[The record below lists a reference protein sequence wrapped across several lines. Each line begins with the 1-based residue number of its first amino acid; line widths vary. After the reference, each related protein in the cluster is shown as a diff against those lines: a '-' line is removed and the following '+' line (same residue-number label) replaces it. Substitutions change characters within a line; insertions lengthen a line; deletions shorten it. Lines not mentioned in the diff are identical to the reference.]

1 MSGSNQLWT
10 SAALAP
16 ESNNLLEQVVDR
28 RNMVRACRRVV
39 QNGGSPG
46 VDGMKAEDLWV
57 WLQRNHD
64 MLAKRLLEGSYRPQP
79 VRLAEIEKPGGGKR
93 GLGIPTVVD
102 RMIQQAMHQVLNP
115 LFDPEFSESSFGY
128 RKGRSAEQA
137 VLQAQRYM
145 QEGKRW
151 VVDVDLSKFFDE
163 VNHDV
168 LMAKIK
174 RKVTDKRML
183 KLIDRYLRTGIM
195 QGGVASPRKQGTP
208 QGSPLSP
215 LLSNILLNELDKEL
229 ERRGHSFC
237 RYADDFVILVKSEKA
252 AGRVFDSVVD
262 YIEKKLK
269 LRINRSK
276 SQITTYHRL
285 TFLGF
290 GFLPGDQARLKVP
303 KEIQKRF
310 RKKAKQLFRM
320 GRGRNLRRFIN
331 DTLNP
336 FLRGWATYYRL
347 CKIKKTVEELDS
359 WIRRRLRLVTWR
371 QWKRPYTRYKR
382 LVTAGLDRDRAWKSA
397 YNGRGPWWNSGASH
411 MNHALPISLFAGL
424 GLVSLRQLMLQT
436 DSLLVF
442 GTAVYGTVR
451 TVV

>member
-1 MSGSNQLWT
+1 
-10 SAALAP
+10 
-16 ESNNLLEQVVDR
+16 VVS
-28 RNMVRACRRVV
+28 
-39 QNGGSPG
+39 NGGSPG
-46 VDGMKAEDLWV
+46 VDGMSTKELWA
-57 WLQRNHD
+57 WLQRNHER
-64 MLAKRLLEGSYRPQP
+64 LAKSLLEGSYRPQP

-115 LFDPEFSESSFGY
+115 LFDPDFSDSSFGY
-128 RKGRSAEQA
+128 RKGKSAEQA

-174 RKVTDKRML
+174 CKVMDKRML

-195 QGGVASPRKQGTP
+195 QDGVASPRSKGTP

-215 LLSNILLNELDKEL
+215 LLSNIILNELDKEL

-237 RYADDFVILVKSEKA
+237 RYADDCVIFVRSEKA
-252 AGRVFDSVVD
+252 AQRVYDSAVD
-262 YIEKKLK
+262 FIEKKLK
-269 LRINRSK
+269 LRINRLK
-276 SQITTYHRL
+276 SQITKYHRL

-310 RKKAKQLFRM
+310 RKKAKLLFRM
-320 GRGRNLRRFIN
+320 GRGMNLRWFIN
-331 DTLNP
+331 KYLNP
-336 FLRGWATYYRL
+336 FLSGWANYYRL
-347 CKIKKTVEELDS
+347 CKVKTMAVELDS
-359 WIRRRLRLVTWR
+359 WLRRRLRLIIWR

-382 LVTAGLDRDRAWKSA
+382 FIKAGFSRSHAWDCA
-397 YNGRGPWWNSGASH
+397 LNRRGPWWNSGAQH
-411 MNHALPISLFAGL
+411 MNFVLPTAFFVKLE
-424 GLVSLRQLMLQT
+424 LVT
-436 DSLLVF
+436 LLTLIVNR
-442 GTAVYGTVR
+442 R
-451 TVV
+451 TH

>member
-10 SAALAP
+10 SATLAP
-16 ESNNLLEQVVDR
+16 ESNSLLERVVDR
-28 RNMVRACRRVV
+28 RNMSKACWRVV
-39 QNGGSPG
+39 KNGGSPG
-46 VDGMKAEDLWV
+46 VDGMKTGDLWI

-64 MLAKRLLEGSYRPQP
+64 RLAKSLLEGSYRPEP
-79 VRLAEIEKPGGGKR
+79 VRLVEIEKPGGGKR

-115 LFDPEFSESSFGY
+115 LFDPWFSESSFGY
-128 RKGRSAEQA
+128 RKGRNAEQA
-137 VLQAQRYM
+137 VLQCQRYM
-145 QEGKRW
+145 QEGKQW

-174 RKVTDKRML
+174 RRVNDKRML
-183 KLIDRYLRTGIM
+183 KLIDLYLRTGIM

-215 LLSNILLNELDKEL
+215 LLSNILLDELDKEL
-229 ERRGHSFC
+229 ERREHSFC
-237 RYADDFVILVKSEKA
+237 RYADDFVIFVKSEKA

-262 YIEKKLK
+262 FIERKLK
-269 LRINRSK
+269 LRINRTK
-276 SQITTYHRL
+276 SQITKYHRL

-290 GFLPGDQARLKVP
+290 GFLPGKEARLKVP

-310 RKKAKQLFRM
+310 RKKAKLLFRM
-320 GRGRNLRRFIN
+320 GRGRNLQRFIH

-347 CKIKKTVEELDS
+347 CKVKTMVEELDG

-371 QWKRPYTRYKR
+371 QWKRPRTRLKR
-382 LVTAGLDRDRAWKSA
+382 LIAAGLDSDRARRSA
-397 YNGRGPWWNSGASH
+397 YNGLGPWWNSGASH
-411 MNHALPISLFAGL
+411 TNQALPNSFFAGL
-424 GLVSLRQLMLQT
+424 GLVSLRQLML
-436 DSLLVF
+436 
-442 GTAVYGTVR
+442 
-451 TVV
+451 

>member
-10 SAALAP
+10 SVALAP
-16 ESNNLLEQVVDR
+16 GSNNLLEQVVDR
-28 RNMVRACRRVV
+28 RNLIKACRRVV

-46 VDGMKAEDLWV
+46 VDGMKAEDLWK

-64 MLAKRLLEGSYRPQP
+64 QLAKSLLEGRYRPQP

-115 LFDPEFSESSFGY
+115 RFDPEFSESSFGY
-128 RKGRSAEQA
+128 RKGKNAEQA

-145 QEGKRW
+145 QEDKRW

-174 RKVTDKRML
+174 RKVSDKRML

-195 QGGVASPRKQGTP
+195 HDGVASPRNQGTP

-237 RYADDFVILVKSEKA
+237 RYADDFVIFVKSEKA
-252 AGRVFDSVVD
+252 AQRVYESVVD
-262 YIEKKLK
+262 FIEKKLK
-269 LRINRSK
+269 LKINRSK
-276 SQITTYHRL
+276 SQILRYHKL

-290 GFLPGDQARLKVP
+290 GFLAGEQVRLKVP
-303 KEIQKRF
+303 KDILKRF
-310 RKKAKQLFRM
+310 RKKAKLLLSK
-320 GRGRNLRRFIN
+320 GRGMNLRWFIN
-331 DTLNP
+331 KLFNP

-347 CKIKKTVEELDS
+347 CKIKGTVEELDC
-359 WIRRRLRLVTWR
+359 WIRHLKAPST
-371 QWKRPYTRYKR
+371 KEAPGGTREE
-382 LVTAGLDRDRAWKSA
+382 V
-397 YNGRGPWWNSGASH
+397 
-411 MNHALPISLFAGL
+411 I
-424 GLVSLRQLMLQT
+424 
-436 DSLLVF
+436 
-442 GTAVYGTVR
+442 
-451 TVV
+451 

>member
-28 RNMVRACRRVV
+28 RNMVSACRRVV
-39 QNGGSPG
+39 KNGGSPG
-46 VDGMKAEDLWV
+46 VDGMKTENLWG

-64 MLAKRLLEGSYRPQP
+64 RLAKSLQEGRYRPKP

-102 RMIQQAMHQVLNP
+102 RMIQQAMHQVLKP

-128 RKGRSAEQA
+128 R
-137 VLQAQRYM
+137 
-145 QEGKRW
+145 
-151 VVDVDLSKFFDE
+151 
-163 VNHDV
+163 
-168 LMAKIK
+168 
-174 RKVTDKRML
+174 
-183 KLIDRYLRTGIM
+183 TGIM
-195 QGGVASPRKQGTP
+195 RDGVTSPQKQGTP

-237 RYADDFVILVKSEKA
+237 RYADDFVIFVKSEKA

-276 SQITTYHRL
+276 SQITRYYRL

-290 GFLPGDQARLKVP
+290 GFLQ
-303 KEIQKRF
+303 E
-310 RKKAKQLFRM
+310 
-320 GRGRNLRRFIN
+320 
-331 DTLNP
+331 T
-336 FLRGWATYYRL
+336 
-347 CKIKKTVEELDS
+347 
-359 WIRRRLRLVTWR
+359 
-371 QWKRPYTRYKR
+371 RP
-382 LVTAGLDRDRAWKSA
+382 D
-397 YNGRGPWWNSGASH
+397 
-411 MNHALPISLFAGL
+411 
-424 GLVSLRQLMLQT
+424 
-436 DSLLVF
+436 
-442 GTAVYGTVR
+442 
-451 TVV
+451 

>member
-1 MSGSNQLWT
+1 
-10 SAALAP
+10 
-16 ESNNLLEQVVDR
+16 
-28 RNMVRACRRVV
+28 
-39 QNGGSPG
+39 
-46 VDGMKAEDLWV
+46 MKTEDLWK

-64 MLAKRLLEGSYRPQP
+64 KLAKSLLEGNYRPQA

-115 LFDPEFSESSFGY
+115 LFDPEFSDSSFGY
-128 RKGRSAEQA
+128 RKGRNAEQA

-145 QEGKRW
+145 REEKRW

-174 RKVTDKRML
+174 RKVADRRML

-195 QGGVASPRKQGTP
+195 HDGVASPRKQGTP

-252 AGRVFDSVVD
+252 AHRVYESVLD
-262 YIEKKLK
+262 FIEKKLK

-276 SQITTYHRL
+276 SQITRYHKL

-290 GFLPGDQARLKVP
+290 GFLAGDQARLNVP

-310 RKKAKQLFRM
+310 RKRAKLLFKQGKGM
-320 GRGRNLRRFIN
+320 NIGRFI
-331 DTLNP
+331 TELLNP
-336 FLRGWATYYRL
+336 FLRGWATYYRS
-347 CKIKKTVEELDS
+347 CKIKIMAKELDS
-359 WIRRRLRLVTWR
+359 WIRRRLRLIIWR

-382 LVTAGLDRDRAWKSA
+382 FIASGFNQDRARQSA
-397 YNGRGPWWNSGASH
+397 FNERGPWWNSGASH
-411 MNHALPISLFAGL
+411 SNQALPNSYFSDL
-424 GLVSLRQLMLQT
+424 GLVSLWQLI
-436 DSLLVF
+436 V
-442 GTAVYGTVR
+442 VY
-451 TVV
+451 

>member
-1 MSGSNQLWT
+1 MKTEALW
-10 SAALAP
+10 
-16 ESNNLLEQVVDR
+16 
-28 RNMVRACRRVV
+28 
-39 QNGGSPG
+39 G
-46 VDGMKAEDLWV
+46 

-64 MLAKRLLEGSYRPQP
+64 KLAKSLLEGSHQPQA

-128 RKGRSAEQA
+128 RKGRNAEQA

-174 RKVTDKRML
+174 RKVKDKRML

-195 QGGVASPRKQGTP
+195 HDGVASPRKQGTP

-215 LLSNILLNELDKEL
+215 LLSNILLNELDREL
-229 ERRGHSFC
+229 EKRGHSFC
-237 RYADDFVILVKSEKA
+237 RYADDFVIFVKSEKA

-262 YIEKKLK
+262 YIEKKLR
-269 LRINRSK
+269 LRINNSK
-276 SQITTYHRL
+276 SQITKYHRL

-290 GFLPGDQARLKVP
+290 GFLAGDQARLKVP

-310 RKKAKQLFRM
+310 RKRAKLLFRR
-320 GRGRNLRRFIN
+320 GRGMNPGWFITNL
-331 DTLNP
+331 LNP

-347 CKIKKTVEELDS
+347 CKIKIMAEELDS
-359 WIRRRLRLVTWR
+359 WIRRRLRLIIWR
-371 QWKRPYTRYKR
+371 QWKRSHTRYKR
-382 LVTAGLDRDRAWKSA
+382 FVAKGFTQDRAA
-397 YNGRGPWWNSGASH
+397 QCAFNERGPWWNSGASH
-411 MNHALPISLFAGL
+411 MNQAVPNSLLADL
-424 GLVSLRQLMLQT
+424 GLVSLWQMIIMN
-436 DSLLVF
+436 
-442 GTAVYGTVR
+442 
-451 TVV
+451 

>member
-10 SAALAP
+10 SVAFAP
-16 ESNNLLEQVVDR
+16 GSNNLLEQVVDR
-28 RNMVRACRRVV
+28 RNLIKACRRVV

-46 VDGMKAEDLWV
+46 VDGMKAEDLWK

-64 MLAKRLLEGSYRPQP
+64 QLAKSLLEGNYRPQP

-128 RKGRSAEQA
+128 RKGKNAEQA

-145 QEGKRW
+145 QEDKRW

-174 RKVTDKRML
+174 RKVSDKRML

-195 QGGVASPRKQGTP
+195 HDGVASPRNQGTP

-237 RYADDFVILVKSEKA
+237 RYADDFVIFVKSEKA
-252 AGRVFDSVVD
+252 AQRVFESVVD
-262 YIEKKLK
+262 FIEKKLK
-269 LRINRSK
+269 LKINRSK
-276 SQITTYHRL
+276 SQILRYHKL

-290 GFLPGDQARLKVP
+290 GFLAGEQVRLKVP
-303 KEIQKRF
+303 KDIQKRF
-310 RKKAKQLFRM
+310 RKKAKLLFRK
-320 GRGRNLRRFIN
+320 GRGMNLRKFIN
-331 DTLNP
+331 ELLNP

-347 CKIKKTVEELDS
+347 CKIKAMAEELDS
-359 WIRRRLRLVTWR
+359 WIRRRLRLILWR
-371 QWKRPYTRYKR
+371 QWKRSYTRYKR
-382 LVTAGLDRDRAWKSA
+382 FIAAGFVLERAVQSA
-397 YNGRGPWWNSGASH
+397 FNERGPWWNSGASH
-411 MNHALPISLFAGL
+411 MNQLLPKVVFANL
-424 GLVSLRQLMLQT
+424 GLVSLWRLIIMN
-436 DSLLVF
+436 
-442 GTAVYGTVR
+442 
-451 TVV
+451 

>member
-1 MSGSNQLWT
+1 MSGSNLLWT
-10 SAALAP
+10 SAELAP
-16 ESNNLLEQVVDR
+16 SSNNLLEQVVDR
-28 RNMVRACRRVV
+28 RNMVKACRRVV
-39 QNGGSPG
+39 NNGGSPG
-46 VDGMKAEDLWV
+46 VDGMSTKELWG
-57 WLQRNHD
+57 WLQSNHKK
-64 MLAKRLLEGSYRPQP
+64 LAKSLLEGSYLPQS

-115 LFDPEFSESSFGY
+115 LFDPDFSESSFGY
-128 RKGRSAEQA
+128 RKGKSAKQA

-151 VVDVDLSKFFDE
+151 VVNVDLSKFFDE

-174 RKVTDKRML
+174 RRVMDKQML

-195 QGGVASPRKQGTP
+195 QDGVASPRSQGTP

-237 RYADDFVILVKSEKA
+237 RYADDFVIFVGSEKA
-252 AGRVFDSVVD
+252 AQRVYDSVVD
-262 YIEKKLK
+262 FTEKKLK

-276 SQITTYHRL
+276 SQITRYHKL

-310 RKKAKQLFRM
+310 RKKAKLLFRR
-320 GRGRNLRRFIN
+320 GRGMNLKRFI
-331 DTLNP
+331 TEYLNP
-336 FLRGWATYYRL
+336 FLRGWANYYRL
-347 CKIKKTVEELDS
+347 CKVKTMAEELDS
-359 WIRRRLRLVTWR
+359 WIRRRLRLIIWR
-371 QWKRPYTRYKR
+371 QWKQPSTRYKR
-382 LVTAGLDRDRAWKSA
+382 FVSFGMEYNHAMQCAF
-397 YNGRGPWWNSGASH
+397 NGRGAWWNSGARH
-411 MNHALPISLFAGL
+411 MNFAFPMHFFVRLGLLSLFAL
-424 GLVSLRQLMLQT
+424 IVKR
-436 DSLLVF
+436 
-442 GTAVYGTVR
+442 
-451 TVV
+451 

>member
-10 SAALAP
+10 SAVLAP
-16 ESNNLLEQVVDR
+16 GSNNLLEQVVDR
-28 RNMVRACRRVV
+28 RNIINACRRVV

-46 VDGMKAEDLWV
+46 VDGMKAEDLWK

-64 MLAKRLLEGSYRPQP
+64 QLAKSLLEGSYRPQP

-128 RKGRSAEQA
+128 RKGKNAEQA
-137 VLQAQRYM
+137 VLQAKRYM
-145 QEGKRW
+145 QEEKQW

-174 RKVTDKRML
+174 RKVSDKRML

-195 QGGVASPRKQGTP
+195 HDGVASPRNQGTP

-237 RYADDFVILVKSEKA
+237 RYADDFVIFVKSEKA
-252 AGRVFDSVVD
+252 AQRVFEHPEPTAR
-262 YIEKKLK
+262 YWA
-269 LRINRSK
+269 
-276 SQITTYHRL
+276 
-285 TFLGF
+285 TFLANCSNVSSMAASSEKVYS
-290 GFLPGDQARLKVP
+290 PSQSAWMDSAKYCSKNARL
-303 KEIQKRF
+303 
-310 RKKAKQLFRM
+310 
-320 GRGRNLRRFIN
+320 
-331 DTLNP
+331 
-336 FLRGWATYYRL
+336 
-347 CKIKKTVEELDS
+347 
-359 WIRRRLRLVTWR
+359 
-371 QWKRPYTRYKR
+371 
-382 LVTAGLDRDRAWKSA
+382 
-397 YNGRGPWWNSGASH
+397 
-411 MNHALPISLFAGL
+411 ALTS
-424 GLVSLRQLMLQT
+424 S
-436 DSLLVF
+436 
-442 GTAVYGTVR
+442 
-451 TVV
+451 

>member
-10 SAALAP
+10 PAALAP

-28 RNMVRACRRVV
+28 RNIVSACRRVV
-39 QNGGSPG
+39 RNGGSPG
-46 VDGMKAEDLWV
+46 VDGMKAEDLWG

-64 MLAKRLLEGSYRPQP
+64 KLAKSLLDGSYCPQP
-79 VRLAEIEKPGGGKR
+79 VRLVEIEKPGGGKR

-115 LFDPEFSESSFGY
+115 LFDPGFSESSFGY

-137 VLQAQRYM
+137 VLQCQRYM

-174 RKVTDKRML
+174 RKATDKRML

-195 QGGVASPRKQGTP
+195 QDGVSSPRKQGTP

-215 LLSNILLNELDKEL
+215 LLSNILLNELDTEL
-229 ERRGHSFC
+229 EKRGHSFC
-237 RYADDFVILVKSEKA
+237 RYADDCVVFVKSEKA
-252 AGRVFDSVVD
+252 AERVFDSVVD
-262 YIEKKLK
+262 FIEKKLK

-276 SQITTYHRL
+276 SQITKYHRL

-290 GFLPGDQARLKVP
+290 GFLPGKEARLKVP

-310 RKKAKQLFRM
+310 RKKAKLLFRV
-320 GRGRNLRRFIN
+320 GRGMNLHRFILE
-331 DTLNP
+331 TLNP

-347 CKIKKTVEELDS
+347 CKVKTMAEELDG
-359 WIRRRLRLVTWR
+359 WIRRRLRLVFWR
-371 QWKRPYTRYKR
+371 QWKRPRTRLKR
-382 LVTAGLDRDRAWKSA
+382 LVGAGLDRDRARRSA

-411 MNHALPISLFAGL
+411 MNQALPNSFFAGL
-424 GLVSLRQLMLQT
+424 GLVSLRML
-436 DSLLVF
+436 LL
-442 GTAVYGTVR
+442 
-451 TVV
+451 